1 MKTTFKIKAKNKT
14 TLGKTPSPFQ
24 DADIGSGEELNGGGV
39 DSSEKAAPA
48 KINASGANSSGKAAK
63 DKING
68 SGGNLSGKAA
78 QAKIDN
84 KVNNDMI
91 TDVEDVCADAPSV
104 SQLLGQARQG
114 KKGKRKASKA
124 VGIIIKNC
132 HIGI

>member
-1 MKTTFKIKAKNKT
+1 MPLIH
-14 TLGKTPSPFQ
+14 
-24 DADIGSGEELNGGGV
+24 
-39 DSSEKAAPA
+39 PA

-78 QAKIDN
+78 QAYIDD

-91 TDVEDVCADAPSV
+91 TYVDDVCADAPSV

-124 VGIIIKNC
+124 VGIVINKAGYTATEVACGWAGAIFEVTKPF
-132 HIGI
+132 GQEQ